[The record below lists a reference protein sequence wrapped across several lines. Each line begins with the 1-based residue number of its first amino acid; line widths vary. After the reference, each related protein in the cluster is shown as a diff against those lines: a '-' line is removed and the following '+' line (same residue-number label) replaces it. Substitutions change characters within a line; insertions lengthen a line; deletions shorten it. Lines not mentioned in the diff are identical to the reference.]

1 MENGTIRKWR
11 NIMKVDV
18 IIPTYRP
25 DEKFLQTI
33 QRLLEQTVCP
43 EHIWIVNTE
52 EHYWNREIEALS
64 RKIRVIHIEKQEF
77 DHGASR
83 NLGASQSKADVIL
96 FMTQD
101 AVPADKYLIAS
112 MLPYLEEED
121 TVAVYARQ
129 LPNEDCSELEKY
141 TRSFNYNDISRVK
154 SKKDLH
160 ELGIKT
166 YFCSNVCAAYKRKV
180 FEAKGGFI
188 NRTIFNEDMIYCA
201 GVIRDGYSVAYAAE
215 AKVYHSHNYTA
226 WEQLKRNFDL
236 GVSQAEHPEIFQGIS
251 SESEGIKLVKNTV
264 AHFIRIGKPWMIWS
278 VVIQS
283 AFKLIG
289 YKLGKNYKK
298 LSKKWIMR
306 FTLSQAYWN
315 KEV

>member
-1 MENGTIRKWR
+1 
-11 NIMKVDV
+11 MKVDV

-52 EHYWNREIEALS
+52 ERYWKKEIEALS
-64 RKIRVIHIEKQEF
+64 RKIQVIHIGKQEF

-112 MLPYLEEED
+112 MLPYLEEEN

-129 LPNEDCSELEKY
+129 LPNTDCSELEKY
-141 TRSFNYNDISRVK
+141 TRSFNYSDTSKVK
-154 SKKDLH
+154 SKKDLQ

-166 YFCSNVCAAYKRKV
+166 YFCSNVCAAYKRRV
-180 FEAKGGFI
+180 FAERGGFI

-201 GVIRDGYSVAYAAE
+201 GVIQDGYSVAYAAE

-226 WEQLKRNFDL
+226 REQLKRNFDL
-236 GVSQAEHPEIFQGIS
+236 GVSQADHPEIFQGIS
-251 SESEGIKLVKNTV
+251 SENEGIRLVKNTV
-264 AHFIRIGKPWMIWS
+264 AHFIRVGKPWIICS
-278 VVIQS
+278 VVVQS
-283 AFKLIG
+283 AFKFIG

>member
-1 MENGTIRKWR
+1 
-11 NIMKVDV
+11 MKVDV

-43 EHIWIVNTE
+43 EHIRIVNTE
-52 EHYWNREIEALS
+52 ERYWNTEIEKLS
-64 RKIRVIHIEKQEF
+64 KKIQVIHIGKQEF

-101 AVPADKYLIAS
+101 AIPADKQLIEH
-112 MLPYLEEED
+112 MLPYLEAED

-129 LPNEDCSELEKY
+129 LPNKDCSELERY
-141 TRSFNYNDISRVK
+141 TRSFNYSAHSRVK
-154 SKKDLH
+154 SKKDLP

-180 FEAKGGFI
+180 FAARGGFI

-201 GVIRDGYSVAYAAE
+201 GVIQDGYSVAYAAE

-226 WEQLKRNFDL
+226 REQLKRNFDL
-236 GVSQAEHPEIFQGIS
+236 GVSQADHPEIFQGIS
-251 SESEGIKLVKNTV
+251 SENEGIKLVKNTI
-264 AHFIRIGKPWMIWS
+264 AHFVKIGKPWMICS
-278 VVIQS
+278 VINQS
-283 AFKLIG
+283 AFKFIG
-289 YKLGKNYKK
+289 YQLGKHYKK